1 MVESIPDPGAP
12 VRFAPISLLVVMAA
26 GSTSPL
32 ALAPPIPGGPPPLGP
47 AIDLGGPPNGDLS
60 DGLTGWTW
68 EGPSA
73 TLADGPVI
81 VTGDNTTLLSP
92 SFTVPAGA
100 QSLEVMLG
108 VPGADAV
115 VSVRARLDD
124 GGGDVAL
131 GTIVPH
137 RAVRRFTVSI
147 AQVAGRA
154 VRIVLDPTTSLGRR
168 VLVRSVGPVRTVLPG
183 WSVTRGLPAVMS
195 SWGHPAIR
203 VSDDALQVDTPPIIP
218 GAAARFLGV
227 SVRGQGRLIASIG
240 AHRVVATAS
249 GAAWRHLRVAVPA
262 GAGSVVLGLK
272 AEPSG
277 EGLAVANAGV
287 IVHQVAISALAV
299 AAAGNRAVVRARVGP
314 AAAGL
319 QAQVRQGSRVVG
331 RGRVSSRGTLVVRV
345 AATGSRA
352 VLEVRGDATRIGSR
366 HAVSLPG

>member
-1 MVESIPDPGAP
+1 
-12 VRFAPISLLVVMAA
+12 MAA

-32 ALAPPIPGGPPPLGP
+32 ALAAPVPGAPPPLGP
-47 AIDLGGPPNGDLS
+47 AIDLGGPANGDLR
-60 DGLTGWTW
+60 DGLAGWTW
-68 EGPSA
+68 AGPTVA
-73 TLADGPVI
+73 LADGPVI

-92 SFTVPAGA
+92 SFMVPPGA

-108 VPGADAV
+108 VPGAAAV
-115 VSVRARLDD
+115 VGVRARPDD
-124 GGGDVAL
+124 GGAEVAL

-168 VLVRSVGPVRTVLPG
+168 VLVRSVGPVRMVLPG

-195 SWGHPAIR
+195 SWGRPAIR
-203 VSDDALQVDTPPIIP
+203 VSDDALQVQTPPITP
-218 GAAARFLGV
+218 GAAARFVGV
-227 SVRGQGRLIASIG
+227 SVRGQGRLIASVG
-240 AHRVVATAS
+240 ARRVVAAAS
-249 GAAWRHLRVAVPA
+249 GAAWRYLRVAVPT
-262 GAGSVVLGLK
+262 GASSVVLGLM

-277 EGLAVANAGV
+277 EGLAVADAGV

-299 AAAGNRAVVRARVGP
+299 AAAGDGAVVRARVGP
-314 AAAGL
+314 AGSGL
-319 QAQVRQGSRVVG
+319 RAEVRQGSRVVG

-366 HAVSLPG
+366 RAVSLPG